1 MNAQPNAPQVLN
13 RAVFVTSRELEYFTE
28 KELTLQT
35 GHEPELWPEV
45 VLKELVDNGLDACES
60 AGLPPEINVSLAA
73 DAITVTDNGPGLP
86 SAVVESVLDYSVRA
100 SSKDAYI
107 SPTRGAQGNA
117 LKTILAIPYVLSED
131 RSGRVEVE
139 SHGERHVIK
148 IGVDRI
154 AQKPEIVR
162 HTESGVV
169 KNGTRVKVVF
179 STLTDETKA
188 SFLQL
193 LTGYSLFN
201 PHATLVFEADG
212 EATRFDRTDAA
223 WHKWPASEPTSPH
236 WYTSDQLRNLIA
248 AYISS
253 ERRGATP
260 RTVREFVSEFR
271 GLSATAKQK
280 AILNRL
286 NLGGVYLH
294 DLVSGGDIDGAVV
307 TALLGAM
314 RAESK
319 PVKPQALGVIGEDR
333 FRTWFEAREIE
344 LQTFRY
350 RRTAGI
356 ADKTGLPFVSEI
368 AFAFRK
374 ITGKNWSKRWSDNSA
389 LPESERQLITGINWS
404 PTLVDPF
411 RSLSEYGIG
420 LDGLLNS
427 HYLYKTDPVTFV
439 LHLACPHLNYTDRG
453 KSSLEVL

>member
-1 MNAQPNAPQVLN
+1 MSTQTTPPRVLN

-35 GHEPELWPEV
+35 GHEPERWPEV
-45 VLKELVDNGLDACES
+45 ILKELVDNGLDACEG
-60 AGLPPEINVSLAA
+60 AGIAPEIIITLAP

-86 SAVVESVLDYSVRA
+86 AAVIKSVLDYSVRA

-139 SHGERHVIK
+139 SHGERHIIE

-154 AQKPEIVR
+154 AQKPEIKH
-162 HTESGVV
+162 HTGPGVV
-169 KNGTRVKVVF
+169 KNGTRVKVVL
-179 STLTDETKA
+179 STLTNETKA
-188 SFLQL
+188 VFLQL

-201 PHATLVFEADG
+201 PHASFEIALDG
-212 EATRFDRTDAA
+212 ETTRFDRTDAA
-223 WHKWPASEPTSPH
+223 WHKWAASEPTSPH
-236 WYTSDQLRNLIA
+236 WYTPDQLRNLIA
-248 AYISS
+248 AYIAS
-253 ERRGATP
+253 ERRGTTP

-294 DLVSGGDIDGAVV
+294 DLVSGGDVDGERVA
-307 TALLGAM
+307 ALLDVM

-350 RRTAGI
+350 RRTADI
-356 ADKTGLPFVSEI
+356 DDKTGLPFVAEI
-368 AFAFRK
+368 AFAPRK
-374 ITGKNWSKRWSDNSA
+374 GGGQ
-389 LPESERQLITGINWS
+389 RQLLTGINWS
-404 PTLVDPF
+404 PTLIDPF
-411 RSLSEYGIG
+411 RSLSRYGVG

-427 HYLYKTDPVTFV
+427 LHINQSDPVTFV
-439 LHLACPHLNYTDRG
+439 LHLTCPHLNYTDRG

>member
-162 HTESGVV
+162 HTEAGVV
-169 KNGTRVKVVF
+169 KKGTRVKVV
-179 STLTDETKA
+179 TLTDETKA

-236 WYTSDQLRNLIA
+236 WYTSDQLRSLIA

-280 AILNRL
+280 AILSRL
-286 NLGGVYLH
+286 NLGGVHLH
-294 DLVSGGDIDGAVV
+294 DLVNGGDIDGAMVA
-307 TALLGAM
+307 ALLDAM
-314 RAESK
+314 RTESK
-319 PVKPQALGVIGEDR
+319 PVKPQALGVIGKDR

-344 LQTFRY
+344 LQTFFY

-356 ADKTGLPFVSEI
+356 ADKTGLPFVVETAS
-368 AFAFRK
+368 AFRK
-374 ITGKNWSKRWSDNSA
+374 GGGQ
-389 LPESERQLITGINWS
+389 RQLITGINWS

-427 HYLYKTDPVTFV
+427 QYLYKTDPVTFV

-453 KSSLEVL
+453 KASLEVL